1 MGLKTYGYL
10 LITLTIIAC
19 GETTLPKPNGLLS
32 LKYPKSTYQP
42 YQKKALYSFEY
53 NQKAKIK
60 RGAQQGDLIV
70 YPNMKATLYLSY
82 VPVKNNLACL
92 LTDSYKLSSK
102 HISTADDIPER
113 LFINPEQ
120 RVYGTL
126 FKVVGNAASQLQFF
140 LTDSIHHF
148 MIGSLYFYSRP
159 NYDSLLPALDYIEK
173 DVIHLMETL
182 EWKEKN

>member
-1 MGLKTYGYL
+1 MGLKTYGFL

-19 GETTLPKPNGLLS
+19 VETTLPKPNGLLS
-32 LKYPKSTYQP
+32 LKYQKPTYQT

-60 RGAQQGDLIV
+60 RGVQQGDLIV

-82 VPVKNNLACL
+82 IPVKNNLDSL
-92 LTDSYKLSSK
+92 LTDAYKLPSK
-102 HISTADDIPER
+102 HISKADEIPER
-113 LFINPEQ
+113 LFIKPEQ

>member
-1 MGLKTYGYL
+1 M
-10 LITLTIIAC
+10 A
-19 GETTLPKPNGLLS
+19 P
-32 LKYPKSTYQP
+32 
-42 YQKKALYSFEY
+42 F
-53 NQKAKIK
+53 
-60 RGAQQGDLIV
+60 
-70 YPNMKATLYLSY
+70 
-82 VPVKNNLACL
+82 
-92 LTDSYKLSSK
+92 
-102 HISTADDIPER
+102 
-113 LFINPEQ
+113 
-120 RVYGTL
+120 